1 MAFLGLRRTGGVIAS
16 NVFRFE
22 KKGYPMNAIAL
33 LRRSALV
40 ALLGLPLALGACA
53 TTKSVD
59 EAKAMAQKAQ
69 ATADQALA
77 EAKAA
82 SEKADAASEKADR
95 MFQRSLKK

>member
-1 MAFLGLRRTGGVIAS
+1 MDKLACLR
-16 NVFRFE
+16 
-22 KKGYPMNAIAL
+22 KGAL
-33 LRRSALV
+33 L
-40 ALLGLPLALGACA
+40 ALLALPLSLGACA

-82 SEKADAASEKADR
+82 SDKADAASEKVDR
-95 MFQRSLKK
+95 AFHKSLKK